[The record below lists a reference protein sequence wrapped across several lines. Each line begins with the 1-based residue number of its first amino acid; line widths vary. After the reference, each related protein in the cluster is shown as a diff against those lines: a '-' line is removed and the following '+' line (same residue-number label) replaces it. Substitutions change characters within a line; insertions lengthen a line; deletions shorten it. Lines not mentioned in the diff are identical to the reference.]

1 MIDPR
6 KTEILSSE
14 LDKSSS
20 LDSEQEKSLYV
31 EVELGSTL
39 ASRYKVESKL
49 GEGGMGVVYAGEDL
63 QLNRPVAIKLL
74 KRNVS
79 QDSRAVEK
87 LKQEAQ
93 VSMMLTHSCIMRLI
107 NFEQDGDYAFLLMDY
122 VDGMDLSTMAER
134 RPEKKLDEKTVA
146 QIAYMVCSALDYAHK
161 KNIIHRDIKPANIM
175 ISVNKEVKL
184 MDFGIARVL
193 AEATGDHPQLAG
205 TLAYI
210 APEVFAGEK
219 PDNRC
224 DLYALGLT
232 MYELLAGDIP
242 FKGRTAS
249 EIINHHLNTIP
260 PKLEGV
266 SREFSNIIFQLIEK
280 KPNARF
286 QSAQSLRVALGKYLG
301 LDESDKVSKMKKRVD
316 HDRRKLD
323 SDRRKIERK
332 LDQLET
338 DRREMQRRIDDAKST
353 AYKTGVDV
361 VVDAF
366 SLKDALGEIPLKL
379 LGVAIVSG
387 LVAEW
392 TGQLVNSGDIME
404 FESVGTYGLV
414 SSGLSGLI
422 ILGIPAV
429 FRSGANGGWIGAV
442 MGVVLGIAGFYMAGV
457 FNDFFLDNE
466 IWLSYSLVDYFC
478 MGLFLSFGAAATL
491 IKTKDPAFVVRLAM
505 MSVAAVVVT
514 SLLPYAGVA
523 ESVMGFDTDSAD
535 YFYLPLA
542 SAVIWGTLD
551 FGVSWLDK

>member
-6 KTEILSSE
+6 KTEILSSD

-39 ASRYKVESKL
+39 ASRYKIKSKL

-122 VDGMDLSTMAER
+122 VDGMDLSTMAQR
-134 RPEKKLDEKTVA
+134 RPDRKLDEKTVA
-146 QIAYMVCSALDYAHK
+146 QMAYMVCSALDYAHK

-193 AEATGDHPQLAG
+193 AEATDDHPQLAG

-242 FKGRTAS
+242 FRGRTAS
-249 EIINHHLNTIP
+249 EIINHHINTIP
-260 PKLEGV
+260 PRLEGV

-338 DRREMQRRIDDAKST
+338 DKREMERRINNARS
-353 AYKTGVDV
+353 AAHKTVDIA
-361 VVDAF
+361 VDTF
-366 SLKDALGEIPLKL
+366 SLKDALGEMPLKL

-392 TGQLVNSGDIME
+392 TGQLVNSGDLVE
-404 FESVGTYGLV
+404 FESVGTYEMV

-429 FRSGANGGWIGAV
+429 FRSGAAGGWIGAV
-442 MGVVLGIAGFYMAGV
+442 AGAVLGFAGFYLAGM
-457 FNDFFLDNE
+457 FNDFFLDND

-478 MGLFLSFGAAATL
+478 MGLFLSFGAAATV
-491 IKTKDPAFVVRLAM
+491 IKTKDPAFVARLAM

-514 SLLPYAGVA
+514 SLLPYMGVA
-523 ESVMGFDTDSAD
+523 ESLLGFDTDSAD

-542 SAVIWGTLD
+542 SAVIWATID
-551 FGVSWLDK
+551 FGESWIEK